1 MLIIYLSD
9 CLRYEKDCLNG
20 RNCHIWKDKM
30 KDLLFVK
37 KMHLYVLASNKPK
50 STNKEDWE
58 FKKLHVCGYI
68 IHWVE
73 EDVRNHIVNETHV
86 RSLWKKLKI
95 LYALKTRNN
104 KLSLLKQYMNIRY
117 KEGTPIIDHIY
128 DIQGVL
134 DQISR
139 LSVKFDENIQG
150 LWLLNILSNSFEN
163 LWVSLTNSTSC
174 GFVNKKYATSCV
186 LN

>member
-1 MLIIYLSD
+1 M
-9 CLRYEKDCLNG
+9 
-20 RNCHIWKDKM
+20 
-30 KDLLFVK
+30 V
-37 KMHLYVLASNKPK
+37 
-50 STNKEDWE
+50 EDN
-58 FKKLHVCGYI
+58 
-68 IHWVE
+68 
-73 EDVRNHIVNETHV
+73 VRNHIVNETHV

-163 LWVSLTNSTSC
+163 L
-174 GFVNKKYATSCV
+174 
-186 LN
+186 